1 MVDERTTQIMKRIL
15 EFSFVSKD
23 ELIKS
28 CSLTKRQLD
37 YGLEK
42 INEWLKQNNLMPVR
56 FVNNHLSIQSETYKF
71 LLNTIHLGESAI
83 LENYILSKHE
93 RAKYIFFILLTRKE
107 FLSFNHFID
116 VLEVSKST
124 IMKDFKAVEEFLE
137 NYDIQINYSRK
148 QGYYL
153 SGEEGMIRYVLMKL
167 VMECVSLENNRK
179 LLDLFIKKNQL
190 DSFDEMLEKVV
201 SLSRKHQISF
211 VENRLIEFVYTFILM
226 KQRLVIDPTYLVGEI
241 TVTDW
246 KQSNEYLFTKE
257 LIIEGENLSEQTVDY
272 VYTWLL
278 GVTGADINQKIKSYE
293 EISKIVEDILV
304 RFEFLSGIVFEN
316 RDIVKKQILLHFKSV
331 HYRLMFKIP
340 ILNPLCYRIKE
351 EYRDLF
357 ILVKETMKYYEWQ
370 FNVHLPDDEIAYLV
384 THFASLIEKFKEEN
398 KKRITAVVVCPSGLG
413 SSMIMYTQLKSL
425 FPEFSFLE
433 PISNLELKM
442 VLTKVDIIF
451 STTSNVQLL
460 DAKQPCFVVSPIMTI
475 AEKHRLLRDVYMEVS
490 HFLFKVPSINQI
502 MDIVSKYVDADKRDA
517 IEKEVFQSILAID
530 SMGENNCK
538 APYLHEIIKKSF
550 VQLDIVAKDKYE
562 AVRLAAQPLLEE
574 DFITIQYV
582 EKMIETLQKDSKYMA
597 ITKHVALPH
606 TKIEFG
612 SKGLAVGVTVLKTP
626 IIFDNKDNDP
636 VKYIF
641 CLSMVDKENHLQALS
656 SLVNLLSS
664 TEFYEVLEYANQ
676 AEEII
681 EYIKC
686 WEYTENLSKNKLLNY

>member
-1 MVDERTTQIMKRIL
+1 
-15 EFSFVSKD
+15 
-23 ELIKS
+23 
-28 CSLTKRQLD
+28 
-37 YGLEK
+37 
-42 INEWLKQNNLMPVR
+42 
-56 FVNNHLSIQSETYKF
+56 
-71 LLNTIHLGESAI
+71 
-83 LENYILSKHE
+83 
-93 RAKYIFFILLTRKE
+93 
-107 FLSFNHFID
+107 
-116 VLEVSKST
+116 
-124 IMKDFKAVEEFLE
+124 
-137 NYDIQINYSRK
+137 
-148 QGYYL
+148 
-153 SGEEGMIRYVLMKL
+153 
-167 VMECVSLENNRK
+167 
-179 LLDLFIKKNQL
+179 
-190 DSFDEMLEKVV
+190 
-201 SLSRKHQISF
+201 
-211 VENRLIEFVYTFILM
+211 
-226 KQRLVIDPTYLVGEI
+226 
-241 TVTDW
+241 
-246 KQSNEYLFTKE
+246 
-257 LIIEGENLSEQTVDY
+257 
-272 VYTWLL
+272 
-278 GVTGADINQKIKSYE
+278 
-293 EISKIVEDILV
+293 
-304 RFEFLSGIVFEN
+304 
-316 RDIVKKQILLHFKSV
+316 
-331 HYRLMFKIP
+331 
-340 ILNPLCYRIKE
+340 
-351 EYRDLF
+351 
-357 ILVKETMKYYEWQ
+357 
-370 FNVHLPDDEIAYLV
+370 
-384 THFASLIEKFKEEN
+384 
-398 KKRITAVVVCPSGLG
+398 
-413 SSMIMYTQLKSL
+413 
-425 FPEFSFLE
+425 
-433 PISNLELKM
+433 M